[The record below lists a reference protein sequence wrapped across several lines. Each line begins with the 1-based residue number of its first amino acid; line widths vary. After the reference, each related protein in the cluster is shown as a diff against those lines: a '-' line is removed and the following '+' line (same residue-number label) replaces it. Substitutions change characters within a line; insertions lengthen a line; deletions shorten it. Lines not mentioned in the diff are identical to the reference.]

1 MIQKVLNILKVVA
14 FSLLLADL
22 EAQDTILV
30 KK

>member
-22 EAQDTILV
+22 EAQDTILA